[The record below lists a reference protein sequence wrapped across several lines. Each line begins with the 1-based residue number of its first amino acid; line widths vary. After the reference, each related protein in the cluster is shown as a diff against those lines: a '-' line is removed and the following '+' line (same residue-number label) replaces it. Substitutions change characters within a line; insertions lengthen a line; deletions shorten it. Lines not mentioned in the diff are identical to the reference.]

1 MLENEAITKSLPD
14 HRRHRL
20 HQCSTRPQTT
30 CPASLPSAA
39 IPPCSLTALALDPL
53 CTGCFHCSQ
62 HYSLTAC
69 RHQLCREAFPD
80 QLIKM
85 CILSLTVHI
94 TSLLYFSLWCLFIT
108 MYKLCI
114 LFIYPVNCHPSPKM
128 EVPQGQKCWLISFS
142 FFVQGNQNEWSF
154 PGSSDGKRICL
165 QCRRP
170 GFDPWIKKIPWK
182 REWLPTSVC
191 KYISRSRYA

>member
-1 MLENEAITKSLPD
+1 MKNSSLTQTQIMDNNEMLENEAITKSLPD

-69 RHQLCREAFPD
+69 RHQLCREAF
-80 QLIKM
+80 LISLLK
-85 CILSLTVHI
+85 CAFCLLLSISPPCFTFLYGVYLLPCTNYAFYLFILLTVTPHR
-94 TSLLYFSLWCLFIT
+94 
-108 MYKLCI
+108 K
-114 LFIYPVNCHPSPKM
+114 
-128 EVPQGQKCWLISFS
+128 
-142 FFVQGNQNEWSF
+142 
-154 PGSSDGKRICL
+154 
-165 QCRRP
+165 
-170 GFDPWIKKIPWK
+170 WK
-182 REWLPTSVC
+182 FHKGRNVG
-191 KYISRSRYA
+191 